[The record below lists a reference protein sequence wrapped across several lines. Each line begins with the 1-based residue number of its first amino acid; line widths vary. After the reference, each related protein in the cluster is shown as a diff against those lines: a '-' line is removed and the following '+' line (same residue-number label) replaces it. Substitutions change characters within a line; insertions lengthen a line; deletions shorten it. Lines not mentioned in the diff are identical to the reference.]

1 MLILGI
7 EKASQQKQMN
17 QMLKNK
23 IKLLNERVQ
32 ELEGSLEG
40 GNDMLM
46 KNTNRLEQR
55 MRYMEEERTRLLEVE
70 TQKFK
75 GDEVLKKME
84 EKFEE
89 LVIEKVAADKYV
101 EKVAKE
107 YREALE
113 EMGGQVGEICAEV
126 KRKIKESEEEK
137 RKRGEDMDYI
147 GRLKAKIEGLETDLE
162 ECRNKI
168 RNLEND
174 VGYNNKVEDFNTR
187 EGTVQVYLNMKIP
200 YTKSWYYTR
209 SDSWMTTKTI

>member
-1 MLILGI
+1 MPNTQMLILGI

-40 GNDMLM
+40 GNDVLM

-84 EKFEE
+84 AKFEE
-89 LVIEKVAADKYV
+89 LVIEKVAADKFV

-107 YREALE
+107 YREAME
-113 EMGGQVGEICAEV
+113 EMGGQVGEMCAEM
-126 KRKIKESEEEK
+126 KKKIKESEEEK

-147 GRLKAKIEGLETDLE
+147 GRLKAKIAGLETDLE

-174 VGYNNKVEDFNTR
+174 VGYNNKVII
-187 EGTVQVYLNMKIP
+187 GI
-200 YTKSWYYTR
+200 
-209 SDSWMTTKTI
+209 